1 MSSVV
6 ASEPGGMASMH
17 DRPDAPCFMASSTSF
32 FISSS
37 CVGVGRACELP
48 ITHFQMVPRPT
59 KEATLDETPDLSTV
73 PKYSPKVFQ
82 RTVLPPAFTLGGVS
96 LPR

>member
-37 CVGVGRACELP
+37 WVGVGRACELP
-48 ITHFQMVPRPT
+48 ITHFQMFPRPT
-59 KEATLDETPDLSTV
+59 KEATLDETTDLSSVT
-73 PKYSPKVFQ
+73 KYSHKVYNHI
-82 RTVLPPAFTLGGVS
+82 VVPPVFKHGVAS
-96 LPR
+96 LLI